1 MSRILS
7 ISLFVSAVA
16 SALICSASEPFPVV
30 HHEPLT
36 VRVLDGASGKP
47 RAGVRVVLAG
57 GYTERDIAL
66 GLWQEGA
73 RTNASGE
80 VRIPDALANLPF
92 LRVWVIKAKSCQ
104 AKGALG
110 RLLVDRIR
118 NEGWNA
124 DNTCGTPTAAAT
136 PGKLVL
142 FVSSATGAVVPS
154 EPAALEDNAAK
165 PAVEPQD
172 SAASASSKAP
182 EPIDSGTAAAFA
194 AYEGLLPPQ
203 F

>member
-7 ISLFVSAVA
+7 ISFFVSAVA
-16 SALICSASEPFPVV
+16 SSLICSASEPFPVV

-57 GYTERDIAL
+57 GYTERDLAL

-92 LRVWVIKAKSCQ
+92 LRVWVIKAKFCQ
-104 AKGALG
+104 SKGAPG
-110 RLLVDRIR
+110 RMLVDRIR
-118 NEGWNA
+118 NEGWNT
-124 DNTCGTPTAAAT
+124 DNACGTSTAAVT

-142 FVSSATGAVVPS
+142 FVSSATGAVAPS
-154 EPAALEDNAAK
+154 EPAASEDNAAK
-165 PAVEPQD
+165 SAAEPRD
-172 SAASASSKAP
+172 SATATSSKAP
-182 EPIDSGTAAAFA
+182 ESTDPGTAAAFA